1 MKRTEALKVA
11 GKLINGHRAKDYGD
25 AWENH
30 DRIAK
35 LWSVILGI
43 KVSVHMVYLCMLAV
57 KISRLMQ
64 TPEHEDS
71 WVDVCG
77 YGALGSEGKDKDT
90 NEA

>member
-1 MKRTEALKVA
+1 MKRTEALKMA

-43 KVSVHMVYLCMLAV
+43 KVSVYMVYLCMLAV
-57 KISRLMQ
+57 KISRLIQ
-64 TPEHEDS
+64 TPRHEDS

-77 YGALGSEGKDKDT
+77 YGALGSEGKDDVS
-90 NEA
+90 EV

>member
-1 MKRTEALKVA
+1 MKRDEILEDAKY
-11 GKLINGHRAKDYGD
+11 KINGPRAKDYGD

-30 DRIAK
+30 ERIAK

-64 TPEHEDS
+64 TPDHEDS

-77 YGALGSEGKDKDT
+77 YGALGSEGKDDVS
-90 NEA
+90 EV